1 MEQKK
6 SKFSNWMR
14 NSITARMLV
23 VGFLL
28 LVLLIPLEFVKS
40 LINER
45 ANRQKEVVSEI
56 NEKWGNEVL
65 LSGPIV
71 KIPYKVILEEKI
83 YNEKSN
89 SYYTK
94 TKEKT
99 ENAYFFPDQLDFS
112 SSVDSKPLKRS
123 IYESVVYSAN
133 IEIQGN
139 FPIISF
145 SDTDIPEENILWEKA
160 SIILQTSN
168 LKGIKSSPS
177 VNLGS
182 QKLSLTPQHS
192 KSHLNTIQTNYIK
205 NAKEIF
211 TTPQTYS
218 LDLKINGSESLKFLP
233 IGKETEATM
242 KSNWHS
248 PSFDGNF
255 LPEDSNKEISK
266 DGFSATWRVFQIN
279 REFEQSFFGSL
290 PNLSSSA
297 FGTTLI
303 IPVDE
308 YQKSERTAKYGFMVI
323 GLTLLVFLLIQLVS
337 KIYIHPFQY
346 VMIGLALIM
355 FYTLLLSISEHSNF
369 FKAYAIAAF
378 SVLALITIYSRAIL
392 QGFKFPLLIC
402 TSLASL
408 YGFIYVIIQLEN
420 YALLVG
426 SIGLFLILAIIM
438 FASRRIDW
446 NNDNQQSVS
455 EAVIN

>member
-6 SKFSNWMR
+6 SRFSNWMR

-45 ANRQKEVVSEI
+45 AYRQEEVVREI

-71 KIPYKVILEEKI
+71 KIPYKVISEEKI
-83 YNEKSN
+83 FNEKSN

-94 TKEKT
+94 TKESI
-99 ENAYFFPDQLDFS
+99 ENAYFFPDKLNIISQ
-112 SSVDSKPLKRS
+112 VDTKPLNRS
-123 IYESVVYSAN
+123 IYESVVYSAA
-133 IEIQGN
+133 IDVKGN
-139 FPIISF
+139 FPIIDF
-145 SDTDIPEENILWEKA
+145 SDTDIADENILWEKA
-160 SIILQTSN
+160 TVLLKTSN
-168 LKGIKSSPS
+168 LKGIKTTPV
-177 VNLGS
+177 VNLAS
-182 QKLSLTPQHS
+182 EALSMTPQYS
-192 KSHLNTIQTNYIK
+192 TDYLNTIQSNYIA

-211 TTPQTYS
+211 AAPLS
-218 LDLKINGSESLKFLP
+218 FSFDLKINGSESLKFLP
-233 IGKETEATM
+233 IGKETDATM

-255 LPEDSNKEISK
+255 LPEDTNKEISK
-266 DGFSATWRVFQIN
+266 DGFTANWRILQIN
-279 REFEQSFFGSL
+279 RQFEQSFFGHL
-290 PNLSSSA
+290 PDLSASA
-297 FGTTLI
+297 FGTNLI

-346 VMIGLALIM
+346 VMIGLALVM
-355 FYTLLLSISEHSNF
+355 FYTLLISISEHSNF
-369 FKAYAIAAF
+369 FKAYAIAAV
-378 SVLALITIYSRAIL
+378 SVLALITVYSRAIL
-392 QGFKFPLLIC
+392 KGFKFPLLIC
-402 TSLASL
+402 ASLASL

-446 NNDNQQSVS
+446 NND
-455 EAVIN
+455 

>member
-6 SKFSNWMR
+6 SRFRNWMR

-45 ANRQKEVVSEI
+45 AYRQEEVVREI
-56 NEKWGNEVL
+56 NQKWGSEVL

-71 KIPYKVILEEKI
+71 KIPYKVISEEKI
-83 YNEKSN
+83 FNEKSN
-89 SYYTK
+89 AYYTK
-94 TKEKT
+94 TKET
-99 ENAYFFPDQLDFS
+99 IENAYFFPDKLNITS
-112 SSVDSKPLKRS
+112 NVDTKPLNRS
-123 IYESVVYSAN
+123 IYESVVYSAA
-133 IEIQGN
+133 IGVKGN
-139 FPIISF
+139 FPTINF

-160 SIILQTSN
+160 TVLLKTTN
-168 LKGIKSSPS
+168 LKGIKTTPV
-177 VNLGS
+177 VNLAS
-182 QKLSLTPQHS
+182 EALSMTPQYS
-192 KSHLNTIQTNYIK
+192 TEYLNTIQSNYIAT
-205 NAKEIF
+205 AKEIF
-211 TTPQTYS
+211 AAPLPFS
-218 LDLKINGSESLKFLP
+218 FDLKINGSESLKFLP
-233 IGKETEATM
+233 IGKETDATM

-255 LPEDSNKEISK
+255 LPEDTNKEISK
-266 DGFSATWRVFQIN
+266 DGFTATWRILQIN
-279 REFEQSFFGSL
+279 RQFEQSFFRHL
-290 PNLSSSA
+290 PDLSASA
-297 FGTTLI
+297 FGTKLI

-308 YQKSERTAKYGFMVI
+308 YQKSERTAKYGILVI

-337 KIYIHPFQY
+337 KVYIHPFQY
-346 VMIGLALIM
+346 MMIGLALVM
-355 FYTLLLSISEHSNF
+355 FYTLLISISEHSNF

-378 SVLALITIYSRAIL
+378 SVLALITVYSRAIL
-392 QGFKFPLLIC
+392 KGFKFPLLIC
-402 TSLASL
+402 ASLASL

-446 NNDNQQSVS
+446 NND
-455 EAVIN
+455 

>member
-6 SKFSNWMR
+6 SRFSNWMH

-45 ANRQKEVVSEI
+45 AYRQEEVVREI

-71 KIPYKVILEEKI
+71 KIPYKVISEEKI
-83 YNEKSN
+83 FNEKSN

-94 TKEKT
+94 TKET
-99 ENAYFFPDQLDFS
+99 VENAYFFPDKLNIVSQ
-112 SSVDSKPLKRS
+112 VDTKPLNRS
-123 IYESVVYSAN
+123 IYESVVYSAIIDVN
-133 IEIQGN
+133 GN
-139 FPIISF
+139 FPKIDFSNRDIS
-145 SDTDIPEENILWEKA
+145 EENILWEKA
-160 SIILQTSN
+160 TVLLKTSN
-168 LKGIKSSPS
+168 LKGIKTTPVVHLASEA
-177 VNLGS
+177 
-182 QKLSLTPQHS
+182 LSMTPQYS
-192 KSHLNTIQTNYIK
+192 TEYLNTIQSNYIP
-205 NAKEIF
+205 NAKEMF
-211 TTPQTYS
+211 AEPLAFS
-218 LDLKINGSESLKFLP
+218 FDLKINGSESLKFLP
-233 IGKETEATM
+233 IGKETDATM

-255 LPEDSNKEISK
+255 LPEDTNKEISQ
-266 DGFSATWRVFQIN
+266 DGFTATWRVLQIN
-279 REFEQSFFGSL
+279 RQFEQSFFGHL
-290 PNLSSSA
+290 PDLSASA
-297 FGTTLI
+297 FGTKLI

-346 VMIGLALIM
+346 VMIGLVLVM
-355 FYTLLLSISEHSNF
+355 FYTLLISISEHSNF

-378 SVLALITIYSRAIL
+378 SVLALITVYSRAIL
-392 QGFKFPLLIC
+392 KGFKFPLLIC
-402 TSLASL
+402 GSLASL
-408 YGFIYVIIQLEN
+408 YGFIYVIIQLKN

-446 NNDNQQSVS
+446 NNES
-455 EAVIN
+455 

>member
-1 MEQKK
+1 MELKRN
-6 SKFSNWMR
+6 KFGNWMR

-28 LVLLIPLEFVKS
+28 LILLIPLEFVKS

-45 ANRQKEVVSEI
+45 AYRQEEVVREI

-71 KIPYKVILEEKI
+71 KIPYKVISEEKI
-83 YNEKSN
+83 FNEKSN

-94 TKEKT
+94 TKET
-99 ENAYFFPDQLDFS
+99 VENAYFFPDKLNIVSQ
-112 SSVDSKPLKRS
+112 VDTKPLNRS
-123 IYESVVYSAN
+123 IYESVVYSAV
-133 IEIQGN
+133 IDIKGS
-139 FPIISF
+139 FPKIDF
-145 SDTDIPEENILWEKA
+145 TNTDIPEENILWEKA
-160 SIILQTSN
+160 TVLLKTSN
-168 LKGIKSSPS
+168 LKGIKTTPI
-177 VNLGS
+177 VNLDS
-182 QKLSLTPQHS
+182 EALSMAPQYS
-192 KSHLNTIQTNYIK
+192 KEYLNTIQSNYIA
-205 NAKEIF
+205 NGKEIF
-211 TTPQTYS
+211 TES
-218 LDLKINGSESLKFLP
+218 LPFSFNLKINGSESLKFLP
-233 IGKETEATM
+233 IGKETDATM

-255 LPEDSNKEISK
+255 LPEDTNKEISK
-266 DGFSATWRVFQIN
+266 DGFTANWRILQIN
-279 REFEQSFFGSL
+279 RQFEQSFFGYL
-290 PNLSSSA
+290 PDLSASA
-297 FGTTLI
+297 FGTKLI

-346 VMIGLALIM
+346 VMIGLALVM
-355 FYTLLLSISEHSNF
+355 FYTLLISISEHSNF
-369 FKAYAIAAF
+369 LKAYAIAAF
-378 SVLALITIYSRAIL
+378 SVLALITVYSRAIL
-392 QGFKFPLLIC
+392 KGFKFPLLIC
-402 TSLASL
+402 GSLASL

-446 NNDNQQSVS
+446 NN
-455 EAVIN
+455 E

>member
-6 SKFSNWMR
+6 SRFSNWMR

-45 ANRQKEVVSEI
+45 AYRQEEVVREI

-71 KIPYKVILEEKI
+71 KIPYRVISEEKI
-83 YNEKSN
+83 FNEKTN

-94 TKEKT
+94 TKET
-99 ENAYFFPDQLDFS
+99 VENAYFFPDKLNITSQ
-112 SSVDSKPLKRS
+112 VNTKPLNRS
-123 IYESVVYSAN
+123 IYESVVYSAG
-133 IEIQGN
+133 IEVKGN
-139 FPIISF
+139 FPRIDF
-145 SDTDIPEENILWEKA
+145 SNTDILEENILWEKA
-160 SIILQTSN
+160 TVILKTSN
-168 LKGIKSSPS
+168 LKGIKTTPA
-177 VNLGS
+177 VNLAS
-182 QKLSLTPQHS
+182 EALLMTPQYS
-192 KSHLNTIQTNYIK
+192 TEYLNTIQSNYIT

-211 TTPQTYS
+211 TAPIS
-218 LDLKINGSESLKFLP
+218 FSFDLKINGSESLKFLP
-233 IGKETEATM
+233 IGKETDATM

-255 LPEDSNKEISK
+255 LPDDTNKEINA
-266 DGFSATWRVFQIN
+266 DGFAATWRVLQIN
-279 REFEQSFFGSL
+279 RQFEQSFFGSL
-290 PNLSSSA
+290 PDLSEFA
-297 FGTTLI
+297 FGTKLI

-346 VMIGLALIM
+346 VMIGLALVM
-355 FYTLLLSISEHSNF
+355 FYTLLISISEHSNF

-378 SVLALITIYSRAIL
+378 SVLALITVYSRAIL
-392 QGFKFPLLIC
+392 KGFKFPLLIC
-402 TSLASL
+402 ASLASL

-426 SIGLFLILAIIM
+426 SIGLFLILATIM

-446 NNDNQQSVS
+446 NN
-455 EAVIN
+455 E

>member
-6 SKFSNWMR
+6 SRFSNWMR

-45 ANRQKEVVSEI
+45 ANRQEEVVREI

-65 LSGPIV
+65 LSGPII
-71 KIPYKVILEEKI
+71 KIPYKVISEEKI
-83 YNEKSN
+83 FNEKSS
-89 SYYTK
+89 SYFTK
-94 TKEKT
+94 TNEILKY
-99 ENAYFFPDQLDFS
+99 AYFFPDKLNINSQ
-112 SSVDSKPLKRS
+112 VDSKPLNRS
-123 IYESVVYSAN
+123 IYESVVYSAT
-133 IEIQGN
+133 IDVKGN
-139 FPIISF
+139 FPKIDFTNSDIS
-145 SDTDIPEENILWEKA
+145 EENIIWEKA
-160 SIILQTSN
+160 TVLFKTSN
-168 LKGIKSSPS
+168 LKGIKTTP
-177 VNLGS
+177 VMNLAS
-182 QKLSLTPQHS
+182 ESLVMTPQYS
-192 KSHLNTIQTNYIK
+192 TEYLSTIQSNYIS

-211 TTPQTYS
+211 SGTLPFS
-218 LDLKINGSESLKFLP
+218 FNLKINGSESLKFLP
-233 IGKETEATM
+233 IGKETDATM

-255 LPEDSNKEISK
+255 LPEDTNKQISK
-266 DGFSATWRVFQIN
+266 DGFTATWRVLQIN
-279 REFEQSFFGSL
+279 RQFEQSFFGKL
-290 PNLSSSA
+290 PDLSASA
-297 FGTTLI
+297 FGTKLI

-346 VMIGLALIM
+346 VMIGLALVM
-355 FYTLLLSISEHSNF
+355 FYTLLISISEHSNF
-369 FKAYAIAAF
+369 LNAYAIAAF
-378 SVLALITIYSRAIL
+378 SVLALITVYSRAIL
-392 QGFKFPLLIC
+392 KGFKFPLLIC
-402 TSLASL
+402 ASLASL

-426 SIGLFLILAIIM
+426 SIGLFLILAVVM

-446 NNDNQQSVS
+446 NN
-455 EAVIN
+455 E

>member
-6 SKFSNWMR
+6 SRFSNWMR

-45 ANRQKEVVSEI
+45 AYRQEEVVREI

-65 LSGPIV
+65 LSGPIL
-71 KIPYKVILEEKI
+71 KIPYKVIFEEKI
-83 YNEKSN
+83 FNEKSN

-94 TKEKT
+94 TKESI
-99 ENAYFFPDQLDFS
+99 ENAYFFPDKLNIISQ
-112 SSVDSKPLKRS
+112 VDTKPLNRS
-123 IYESVVYSAN
+123 IYESVVYSAA
-133 IEIQGN
+133 IEVKGN
-139 FPIISF
+139 FPIIDF
-145 SDTDIPEENILWEKA
+145 SDTDIADENILWEKA
-160 SIILQTSN
+160 TVILKTSN
-168 LKGIKSSPS
+168 LKGIKTTPV
-177 VNLGS
+177 VNLAS
-182 QKLSLTPQHS
+182 EALSMTPQYS
-192 KSHLNTIQTNYIK
+192 TDYLNTIQSNYIA

-211 TTPQTYS
+211 AAPLPFS
-218 LDLKINGSESLKFLP
+218 FDLKINGSESLKFLP
-233 IGKETEATM
+233 IGKETDATM

-255 LPEDSNKEISK
+255 LPEDTNKEISK
-266 DGFSATWRVFQIN
+266 DGFTANWRILQIN
-279 REFEQSFFGSL
+279 RQFEQSFFGHL
-290 PNLSSSA
+290 PDLSASA
-297 FGTTLI
+297 FGTKLI

-346 VMIGLALIM
+346 VMIGLALVM
-355 FYTLLLSISEHSNF
+355 FYTLLISISEHSNF
-369 FKAYAIAAF
+369 FKAYAIAAV
-378 SVLALITIYSRAIL
+378 SVLALITVYSRAIL
-392 QGFKFPLLIC
+392 KGFKFPLLIC
-402 TSLASL
+402 ASLASL

-446 NNDNQQSVS
+446 NND
-455 EAVIN
+455 

>member
-6 SKFSNWMR
+6 GRFSNWMR

-45 ANRQKEVVSEI
+45 AYRQEEVVREI

-71 KIPYKVILEEKI
+71 KIPYKVISEEKI
-83 YNEKSN
+83 FNEKSN

-94 TKEKT
+94 TKESIET
-99 ENAYFFPDQLDFS
+99 AYFFPDKLNIISQ
-112 SSVDSKPLKRS
+112 VDTKPLNRS
-123 IYESVVYSAN
+123 IYESVVYSAA
-133 IEIQGN
+133 IDVTGN
-139 FPIISF
+139 FPIIDF
-145 SDTDIPEENILWEKA
+145 SDTDIADENILWEKA
-160 SIILQTSN
+160 TVLLKTSN
-168 LKGIKSSPS
+168 LKGIKTTPV
-177 VNLGS
+177 VNLAS
-182 QKLSLTPQHS
+182 EALSMTPQYS
-192 KSHLNTIQTNYIK
+192 TEYLNTIQSNYIA

-211 TTPQTYS
+211 AAPLPFS

-233 IGKETEATM
+233 IGKETDATM
-242 KSNWHS
+242 QSNWHS

-255 LPEDSNKEISK
+255 LPEDTNKEISK
-266 DGFSATWRVFQIN
+266 DGFTASWRILQIN
-279 REFEQSFFGSL
+279 RQFEQSFFGHL
-290 PNLSSSA
+290 PDLSTSA
-297 FGTTLI
+297 FGTKLI

-346 VMIGLALIM
+346 VMIGLALVM
-355 FYTLLLSISEHSNF
+355 FYTLLISISEHSNF
-369 FKAYAIAAF
+369 FNAYAIAAI
-378 SVLALITIYSRAIL
+378 SVLVLITVYSRAIL
-392 QGFKFPLLIC
+392 KGFKFPLLIC
-402 TSLASL
+402 ASLASL

-446 NNDNQQSVS
+446 NNES
-455 EAVIN
+455 